1 VVFLNDSI
9 FFAVIAGPE
18 HCDIPALKAILVE
31 DLKQKLKEDLVKKGS
46 KEEPKEGEAEET
58 VEKKLLVKKGLQFA
72 KGKEKKKKEN
82 AFQVSFSGRFKE
94 KRIQE
99 FFLNNKFELL
109 K

>member
-1 VVFLNDSI
+1 LNDSI
-9 FFAVIAGPE
+9 FFAVIANPE
-18 HCDIPALKAILVE
+18 HCDIVALKGILIE

-72 KGKEKKKKEN
+72 KGKDKKKKEN

-94 KRIQE
+94 KRIQD
-99 FFLNNKFELL
+99 FFLNNKFEVL